1 MVFEKADSLELL
13 QEITNTIMDNR
24 MMANRKLFVLFDF
37 DVLVFILGRCLI
49 A

>member
-1 MVFEKADSLELL
+1 MVFEKAESLELL

-37 DVLVFILGRCLI
+37 DALVFI
-49 A
+49 